1 MFAMTPT
8 SMSANGLSL
17 DDSRASG
24 DADAL
29 RRDWPAGS
37 RVSGWRARDGWSLR
51 RFDWPHPNPRGRILV
66 QGGRADII
74 EKFLETM
81 IWLHGRGWSVTAF
94 DWRGQG
100 GSGRL
105 AADPHVGHALSFAP
119 WVDDLGAFWHDWRA
133 EAPGPVALLGHS
145 MGGHLVLR
153 ALIEGRVDPDAAVLV
168 APMVG
173 IQSPIG
179 NRLGALL
186 ARGLARIDPERAAWK
201 VRGDAASAGHR
212 ERLLT
217 HSHARYC
224 DEAYWYARDPALR
237 LGPPSWG
244 WVAEAF
250 ASSARLQADPRLA
263 TLGTPM
269 LMLVA
274 DADGLVDTPAAV
286 RLAARLPDVEL
297 VRFGAESA
305 HEILREDDAVRLRAY
320 GLIDA
325 FLARRLGA

>member
-1 MFAMTPT
+1 M
-8 SMSANGLSL
+8 G
-17 DDSRASG
+17 
-24 DADAL
+24 
-29 RRDWPAGS
+29 
-37 RVSGWRARDGWSLR
+37 
-51 RFDWPHPNPRGRILV
+51 
-66 QGGRADII
+66 
-74 EKFLETM
+74 
-81 IWLHGRGWSVTAF
+81 WLHDHGWSVTAF

-105 AADPHVGHALSFAP
+105 CADPHVGHAASFAP
-119 WVDDLGAFWHDWRA
+119 WVEDLGHFWRGWRA
-133 EAPGPVALLGHS
+133 EADTPVALLGHS

-173 IQSPIG
+173 IRSPIG

-186 ARGLARIDPERAAWK
+186 ARALARLDPTRAAWK
-201 VRGDAASAGHR
+201 VRGNAASAGHR

-217 HSHARYC
+217 HSHARYA

-250 ASSARLQADPRLA
+250 ASGARLQADPRLA
-263 TLGTPM
+263 TLTTPI

-274 DADGLVDTPAAV
+274 DEDGLVDPAAAV
-286 RLAARLPDVEL
+286 RLAGRLPDVEL
-297 VRFGAESA
+297 VRFGPESA
-305 HEILREDDAVRLRAY
+305 HEILREADGVRLRAY
-320 GLIDA
+320 RLIDA
-325 FLARRLGA
+325 FLAKRLAA

>member
-1 MFAMTPT
+1 MT
-8 SMSANGLSL
+8 A
-17 DDSRASG
+17 ASTTVSS
-24 DADAL
+24 DPDAL

-37 RVSGWRARDGWSLR
+37 RLSEWVAPDGWRHR
-51 RFDWPHPNPRGRILV
+51 RFDWTHPAPRGRILV

-74 EKFLETM
+74 EKFVETM
-81 IWLHGRGWSVTAF
+81 GWLHDHGWSVTAF

-105 AADPHVGHALSFAP
+105 CADPHVGHAASFAP
-119 WVDDLGAFWHDWRA
+119 WVEDLGHFWRAWRA
-133 EAPGPVALLGHS
+133 EADTPVALLGHS

-173 IQSPIG
+173 IRSPIG

-186 ARGLARIDPERAAWK
+186 ARALARLDPTRAAWK

-217 HSHARYC
+217 HSHERYA

-250 ASSARLQADPRLA
+250 VSGARLQADPRLA
-263 TLGTPM
+263 TLTTPI

-274 DADGLVDTPAAV
+274 DEDGLVDPAAAV
-286 RLAARLPDVEL
+286 RLAGRLPDVEL
-297 VRFGAESA
+297 VRFGPESA
-305 HEILREDDAVRLRAY
+305 HEILREADGVRLRAY
-320 GLIDA
+320 RLIDA
-325 FLARRLGA
+325 FLAKRLAA